1 MLTWLIFAGLVTI
14 ILGRIEIHEKVG
26 VASLLVYFK
35 AHWITTSKLKEET
48 CVYALEF
55 LIAFFAEKFLCQIY
69 DHLQNLPRLLPIQF
83 SFIWYRIDS

>member
-35 AHWITTSKLKEET
+35 AHWITVSKLKEET
-48 CVYALEF
+48 SVYALEF
-55 LIAFFAEKFLCQIY
+55 
-69 DHLQNLPRLLPIQF
+69 
-83 SFIWYRIDS
+83 